1 MQTLQPS
8 IRWPKIR
15 KIIKLEKKKG
25 EKKEEKKKG
34 ITVTAEMLLFG
45 SEVNNINTFTTD

>member
-15 KIIKLEKKKG
+15 KIIKLEKKGK
-25 EKKEEKKKG
+25 KKEEKKKG